1 MIPMDP
7 EAVADALTDSL
18 RRLMKPKFNDVLSI
32 EQNPNLLDYIDSFE
46 FAELIADLEA
56 SLDVEL
62 PLDQVDIA
70 SIAHID
76 RLIVFIC
83 KNS

>member
-7 EAVADALTDSL
+7 EAVAEALTDSL
-18 RRLMKPKFNDVLSI
+18 RRLMKPKFNEALSL
-32 EQNPNLLDYIDSFE
+32 EENPNLLDYINAFE
-46 FAELIADLEA
+46 FDELIADLEA